1 MVDFIF
7 AGILYLGVMFVVFF
21 SLSFVT
27 IGITYVIAA
36 FARRCI
42 ARLRQ
47 PNLAL
52 K

>member
-1 MVDFIF
+1 MIDFLL

-27 IGITYVIAA
+27 IGITYAVAA

-42 ARLRQ
+42 ARLHQ
-47 PNLAL
+47 PDLAL